1 MSSDLDLIDRGTI
14 DFSGIDKELFE
25 TTDLGKFGEYRG
37 EMVPLDLPIKNIVGV
52 NEAEYKGKKV
62 ELNKP
67 ISSLSATSSNLTPHS
82 QHE

>member
-37 EMVPLDLPIKNIVGV
+37 EMVPLDLPIKNMVI
-52 NEAEYKGKKV
+52 NTNFYSH
-62 ELNKP
+62 NDN
-67 ISSLSATSSNLTPHS
+67 T
-82 QHE
+82 Q